1 MEGKVNMENMEVL
14 RVDEFKYL
22 ESNHQTVHKR
32 GEEESAGRLEWAES
46 GVICNQRIAAGCH
59 VAM

>member
-22 ESNHQTVHKR
+22 ESNHQSNRRFTRGGKKR
-32 GEEESAGRLEWAES
+32 VQAGWSRRS
-46 GVICNQRIAAGCH
+46 QG
-59 VAM
+59 